1 MPPLLTSPTKN
12 GIQKTLAS
20 QLLSTATTADPITF
34 DDVDGLPN
42 LPGVLVIRRVDTSGV
57 VTPSFRE
64 YIEYSGTSGN
74 TVLITTR
81 NVDGSNAALTHPVG
95 SIVEFIPD
103 ITWADRVY
111 DALANV
117 VSVADL
123 SVDLTK
129 IVTPSGT
136 QTLTN
141 KSLLLGS
148 SGNISSSGATISSI
162 DADSSLTAN
171 SDKILATQKAVK
183 SYVDAKAGSDG
194 WAAAGETW
202 VYASADDP
210 TFTFTVAGV
219 DLTTKY
225 SAGMK
230 IKLTQTT
237 VKYFII
243 TRVTFSTNTTITVYG
258 GADYDLANA
267 AITLPFYSTS
277 RSPALFPLSRDKWMV
292 RLTDTTDRS
301 QGSPVAS
308 TIYNLGSLFISIP
321 IGAWRVW
328 YSICLQIDKTG
339 VNGGFA
345 GLSTGAS
352 SYSDLDLVSN
362 VNASGAFTGNSLS
375 KEKSISVTSKTS
387 YFVVSSTSSS
397 GVTTL
402 YNRNNTTSGAT
413 LVVEA
418 ISEYI

>member
-1 MPPLLTSPTKN
+1 VVESIYKDIVPNLLYGNQYFTTTLNVGGGLTNSQTTGIIVASVTGLDITKPGMALINYAVPLST
-12 GIQKTLAS
+12 TLA
-20 QLLSTATTADPITF
+20 
-34 DDVDGLPN
+34 
-42 LPGVLVIRRVDTSGV
+42 
-57 VTPSFRE
+57 E
-64 YIEYSGTSGN
+64 WIEYSSIN
-74 TVLITTR
+74 
-81 NVDGSNAALTHPVG
+81 GSNELQGVVRGSEGFSAKAHDNGVSIAFPISESHINRLAAAL
-95 SIVEFIPD
+95 SIGGVATNGVSTTLDED
-103 ITWADRVY
+103 DMVSNSAT
-111 DALANV
+111 ALV
-117 VSVADL
+117 TQQSV
-123 SVDLTK
+123 
-129 IVTPSGT
+129 
-136 QTLTN
+136 
-141 KSLLLGS
+141 
-148 SGNISSSGATISSI
+148 
-162 DADSSLTAN
+162 
-171 SDKILATQKAVK
+171 KA
-183 SYVDAKAGSDG
+183 YVDAKAGADG

-339 VNGGFA
+339 VNGGFT

-413 LVVEA
+413 LIVEA